1 MSFLCGEY
9 TAIKLNKA
17 SKVLQGSGHMRRT
30 ALSAMEL
37 RVLRPSHLLL
47 LNMTPGLVHVF
58 NLLEAEAA

>member
-1 MSFLCGEY
+1 
-9 TAIKLNKA
+9 
-17 SKVLQGSGHMRRT
+17 MRRT

-58 NLLEAEAA
+58 NLLEAEAS